1 VPVNVYAV
9 ALAEEKELALREVRY
24 VPLEGGAA

>member
-1 VPVNVYAV
+1 VPVNAYAV
-9 ALAEEKELALREVRY
+9 ALAEEKELALREVGY